1 MTEDE
6 NVNSEKLKISIS
18 IPLKLPKVFLFNSMP
33 HSLFKILI
41 QNEFALIWR
50 SILYVGMKTHK
61 KNINMIF
68 SEQIP
73 VNSKI

>member
-18 IPLKLPKVFLFNSMP
+18 IPFKLPKVFLFNSMP

-50 SILYVGMKTHK
+50 SILYVGMKTHTK
-61 KNINMIF
+61 KYKYNF
-68 SEQIP
+68 F
-73 VNSKI
+73 